1 MDGGSGA
8 VESHRHDVDTARS
21 GSKTVRRLPHA
32 PLFVPGQ
39 LDEGILANPGLDL
52 DGNDATADRHEKV
65 YLTLSAP
72 KVGRHEP
79 RPAAKEKPGGD
90 ALAKPA

>member
-1 MDGGSGA
+1 MRPGRGRRRFA
-8 VESHRHDVDTARS
+8 ASHMLRS
-21 GSKTVRRLPHA
+21 
-32 PLFVPGQ
+32 FVPGQ
-39 LDEGILANPGLDL
+39 LDEGILANPGLHL